1 MQRKKTENER
11 GGRGEPQTKVLEEA
25 RELKGIDS
33 EISLQRSG
41 HFFL

>member
-1 MQRKKTENER
+1 MKEAEGVNS
-11 GGRGEPQTKVLEEA
+11 QTKVLEEA